1 MSTIIGLVSTFRLPL
16 HSLLLNE
23 ESLIQGIRKDKKNQV
38 DGQLSLFD
46 IMEEKTDVKIND
58 SIRNVPEYSKME
70 LLKQEKEISGI
81 YISGHPMDEYIG
93 FIKKNTDLSGEA
105 FVPTVIEADGDMQE
119 TYPELT
125 DGKKVS
131 MAGIVTSIKKIFT
144 KKDNRA
150 MAFAT
155 MEDLDGSF
163 ECVIFPD
170 TYEKY
175 KNNLGEGKKLNIKG
189 NISLNGDKPSV
200 LISEI
205 TNLEDITKKLWVQ
218 FTTTEE
224 YERQKG
230 RLVGIQKM
238 YPGND
243 VLVVYIKEK
252 GKEGLIRSSIKASE
266 DCFLDIKEA
275 YGEDNVRVT
284 I

>member
-1 MSTIIGLVSTFRLPL
+1 M
-16 HSLLLNE
+16 
-23 ESLIQGIRKDKKNQV
+23 
-38 DGQLSLFD
+38 
-46 IMEEKTDVKIND
+46 
-58 SIRNVPEYSKME
+58 
-70 LLKQEKEISGI
+70 
-81 YISGHPMDEYIG
+81 
-93 FIKKNTDLSGEA
+93 
-105 FVPTVIEADGDMQE
+105 
-119 TYPELT
+119 
-125 DGKKVS
+125 
-131 MAGIVTSIKKIFT
+131 
-144 KKDNRA
+144 
-150 MAFAT
+150 
-155 MEDLDGSF
+155 
-163 ECVIFPD
+163 
-170 TYEKY
+170 
-175 KNNLGEGKKLNIKG
+175 
-189 NISLNGDKPSV
+189 
-200 LISEI
+200 ISEI